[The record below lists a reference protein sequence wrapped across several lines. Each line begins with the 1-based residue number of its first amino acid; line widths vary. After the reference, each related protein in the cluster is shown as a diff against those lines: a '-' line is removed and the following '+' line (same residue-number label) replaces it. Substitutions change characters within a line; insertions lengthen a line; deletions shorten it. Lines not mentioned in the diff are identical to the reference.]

1 MEKIV
6 LLFVLAIGGFH
17 SLCGQVVQKGQV
29 LLQNSG
35 RQPLTQVSILVA
47 GAVPATSDS
56 RGQFNLHF
64 ATHKEGDMV
73 RTLQISKTAY
83 ELVNQK
89 EVELWNLS
97 TSTPFVIVM
106 CPKGTLEESR
116 RKYYKLGEDRYR
128 RLYQKK
134 LMELEQALADRQL
147 QETEYQAKMAEANR
161 QLQNAMERLESF
173 CDKFARINR
182 DMLSELD
189 ARAMERLDQGDI
201 EGAIRVYEEANLLE
215 IFNQKRL
222 LRDSLHREKN
232 TVSEKIREEINWLEQ
247 EGSNAS
253 LARRDSLLRL
263 LEQP

>member
-1 MEKIV
+1 
-6 LLFVLAIGGFH
+6 
-17 SLCGQVVQKGQV
+17 
-29 LLQNSG
+29 
-35 RQPLTQVSILVA
+35 
-47 GAVPATSDS
+47 
-56 RGQFNLHF
+56 
-64 ATHKEGDMV
+64 MV